1 METTNEFL
9 AIFLEEAQSRLND
22 MEEAIKSLKN
32 GDFSAQEKIRV
43 SAHTLKGMALQ
54 MGFENTSKLPK
65 QIEHLFIKLKNTNKN
80 ITKETIDI
88 VEECFLKIKDNF
100 ERIKNTGTDES
111 NTDELEEKI
120 EKLTQKL

>member
-22 MEEAIKSLKN
+22 MEEAIKSLKK
-32 GDFSAQEKIRV
+32 GDFSAQEKMRV

-80 ITKETIDI
+80 ITKEAIDI
-88 VEECFLKIKDNF
+88 VEECFLKIKDNL